1 MQNTFY
7 EKSGYIDYITLCMI
21 ELGLVVN
28 IVRLYFAEQIIIV
41 F

>member
-1 MQNTFY
+1 MQNNFY
-7 EKSGYIDYITLCMI
+7 EKVVILIRLFMI